1 MVEGDNPELPS
12 QGAEPGPN
20 EDPISLDAASRIFDV
35 DRQTLRHAIDFLHY
49 LMTQS
54 PMAIY
59 RADRRTFITTYI
71 TPNVTRILGYRPDE
85 VVGIP
90 YWWAN
95 VMHPDDRQQLV
106 PVAASGSHSVGSDF
120 WVYRMRHKDGSYRW
134 VRTTAKVERGAAGEE
149 LGLIG
154 FLLDITDQKEAEA
167 AGPARESPPT
177 VGAADPTATAG
188 LPTRLRWLM
197 GVRGL
202 HQRQLA
208 RQAGVSDAS
217 VSRLLSGR
225 NPNPTTRLLQAL
237 AGALKVSVHDLLGA
251 ALSES
256 AAPSGEDEAIALLL
270 RSLRRE
276 DRARVLGYI
285 EALVGA

>member
-134 VRTTAKVERGAAGEE
+134 VRTTAKVERGAA
-149 LGLIG
+149 
-154 FLLDITDQKEAEA
+154 
-167 AGPARESPPT
+167 
-177 VGAADPTATAG
+177 
-188 LPTRLRWLM
+188 
-197 GVRGL
+197 
-202 HQRQLA
+202 
-208 RQAGVSDAS
+208 
-217 VSRLLSGR
+217 
-225 NPNPTTRLLQAL
+225 
-237 AGALKVSVHDLLGA
+237 
-251 ALSES
+251 
-256 AAPSGEDEAIALLL
+256 
-270 RSLRRE
+270 
-276 DRARVLGYI
+276 
-285 EALVGA
+285 